1 MSLTSVPGLEHLFY
15 YRSMPRSPLTPDTAL
30 EIALNG
36 LAGRLA
42 GDRTLA
48 RDAVAQLQ
56 RLATGRDDLL
66 AKAAGG
72 KLGGFMGQPG
82 MTNPNDVLA
91 AAYLLLAGADPEV
104 ARDEADRVRAR
115 VGSSP
120 YSL

>member
-1 MSLTSVPGLEHLFY
+1 
-15 YRSMPRSPLTPDTAL
+15 MPRSPLNPDTAL

-36 LAGRLA
+36 TAGRLVSD
-42 GDRTLA
+42 GTPTSS
-48 RDAVAQLQ
+48 AVAEL
-56 RLATGRDDLL
+56 REMAEGRGDLL

-104 ARDEADRVRAR
+104 ARDEADKVRAR
-115 VGSSP
+115 VASSP

>member
-1 MSLTSVPGLEHLFY
+1 
-15 YRSMPRSPLTPDTAL
+15 MPSRRLDPDTAL

-36 LAGRLA
+36 AAGRLA
-42 GDRTLA
+42 GSAPCATEII
-48 RDAVAQLQ
+48 AQL
-56 RLATGRDDLL
+56 RGLADGRSDLL

-72 KLGGFMGQPG
+72 KLGGFMGSPG

-104 ARDEADRVRAR
+104 ARDETDVVRRR
-115 VGSSP
+115 VGLSP

>member
-1 MSLTSVPGLEHLFY
+1 
-15 YRSMPRSPLTPDTAL
+15 MPSRRLDPNTAL

-36 LAGRLA
+36 AAGRLA
-42 GDRTLA
+42 GTCTCATDI
-48 RDAVAQLQ
+48 VAQLH
-56 RLATGRDDLL
+56 RLANGRSDLL

-72 KLGGFMGQPG
+72 KLGGFMGSPG

-91 AAYLLLAGADPEV
+91 AAYLLLAGADPEA
-104 ARDEADRVRAR
+104 ARDESDVVRRR